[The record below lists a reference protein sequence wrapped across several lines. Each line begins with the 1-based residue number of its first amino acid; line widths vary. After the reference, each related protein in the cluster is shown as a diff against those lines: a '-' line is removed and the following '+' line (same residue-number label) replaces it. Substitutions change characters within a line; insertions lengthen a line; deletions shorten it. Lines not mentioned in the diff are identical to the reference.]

1 MWKQYPNVL
10 LLDYT
15 YKTNRFNMPLLNIC
29 AISRN
34 NKVIQLRLAFLLG
47 ETKGDYTWAIRQLR
61 NIMATSSI
69 QEPVSIITDREL
81 ALINCI
87 DTLFPEL
94 THLLCRWHVNIN
106 VLAKTK
112 KYFPRPIKGDD
123 RKVRRHPSFQTFLE
137 D

>member
-1 MWKQYPNVL
+1 MLTNCKELRDKGFSLAHDVNPDTNALTRLFFIHPTTVTMWKQYPNVL

-69 QEPVSIITDREL
+69 QEPVSIVTDREL

-87 DTLFPEL
+87 DTLFPES
-94 THLLCRWHVNIN
+94 THLLCR
-106 VLAKTK
+106 
-112 KYFPRPIKGDD
+112 
-123 RKVRRHPSFQTFLE
+123 
-137 D
+137 